1 MIGRRT
7 RASIAA
13 SLTILLIA
21 IVGSTSTRAAD
32 PLPALGAKLAETSVS
47 GLSSG
52 AYMAGQ
58 FHLAHADIVLG
69 AGIVAGGPWGCASTT
84 WSWFLFGAYAAA
96 ANARQALDGCMD
108 DILGPPD
115 SAALVRR
122 AERAAGRGDIAPL
135 AAIRR
140 QRVYLFTGGADETVR
155 SSIVRAAAD
164 FYRGLGLPSANI
176 RFDERADAGHAFL
189 TEDGPLSCGVT
200 RPPYVE
206 DCDYDQAGAIL
217 AHLLG
222 TLEPASAPA
231 GQWRRF
237 RQHPDAPASASFAP
251 EGSLYIPPDCAPRG
265 GCRVHVVFHG
275 CRQNTEAVGTAF
287 TRGSGFD
294 RWADANRLI
303 LLFPEVTVSTL
314 NPRGCWDWWGYASRD
329 FLSRDAPQIK
339 AVRRMLD
346 RLASAP

>member
-1 MIGRRT
+1 MSGRRA
-7 RASIAA
+7 RNSFAA
-13 SLTILLIA
+13 SVAALVCVIA
-21 IVGSTSTRAAD
+21 GSAAAHAAD
-32 PLPALGAKLAETSVS
+32 PLPALGAKLTETSVS

-58 FHLAHADIVLG
+58 FHLAHADIVVG
-69 AGIVAGGPWGCASTT
+69 AGIVAGGPWGCASTM
-84 WSWFLFGAYAAA
+84 WSWFLFGPYAAA

-115 SAALVRR
+115 AASLARR

-155 SSIVRAAAD
+155 SSIVRAAAE
-164 FYRGLGLPSANI
+164 FYRGLGLPATNI
-176 RFDERADAGHAFL
+176 RLVERTEAGHAFL
-189 TEDGPLSCGVT
+189 TEDGPLACGAT

-206 DCDYDQAGAIL
+206 DCDYDQAGEIL
-217 AHLLG
+217 THLLG
-222 TLEPASAPA
+222 PLQPARAPT

-237 RQHPDAPASASFAP
+237 RQQPDAPSWANFAP
-251 EGSLYIPPDCAPRG
+251 EGSLYVPSDCATRG

-287 TRGSGFD
+287 THGSGFH

-314 NPRGCWDWWGYASRD
+314 NPRGCWDWWGYAARD
-329 FLSRDAPQIK
+329 FLTRDAPQIK

-346 RLASAP
+346 RLAEGP